1 MNLREVCYCS
11 LKELASYV
19 KPDCQIAGSV
29 SFSVIGYAELTP
41 NSRVK
46 NSLPK
51 QGSYVILKQTGKT
64 TPYYYVYV
72 EKDVQVSFGY
82 ICTFTYSAK
91 TGLLLRARAKQ
102 DQRDGVVMRFVHV
115 LNKQGKPRDTVFWN
129 NELLYRIG
137 RNIVLLERD
146 GCKVDE

>member
-1 MNLREVCYCS
+1 
-11 LKELASYV
+11 
-19 KPDCQIAGSV
+19 
-29 SFSVIGYAELTP
+29 
-41 NSRVK
+41 
-46 NSLPK
+46 LPK

-72 EKDVQVSFGY
+72 EKDVQVSFGD